1 MAWPNAQTAYLAT
14 GVTSIRWGT
23 DGVLSTSANGNGS
36 GGYAGFYTVES
47 IRANDEVDT
56 MYIEQGTGLKAT
68 RIQLWQGRRYTITV
82 VDDVNMTLP
91 APNTYVTVVDIIGG
105 GGTSYTCRVID
116 NGYNASRK
124 VEGKREL
131 TVEVLTLI
139 ELGGS
144 VPEA

>member
-56 MYIEQGTGLKAT
+56 MYIEQGNWTQSNPYSALA
-68 RIQLWQGRRYTITV
+68 RPSLHDYRRGRCEHDFARAEH
-82 VDDVNMTLP
+82 L
-91 APNTYVTVVDIIGG
+91 
-105 GGTSYTCRVID
+105 RH
-116 NGYNASRK
+116 
-124 VEGKREL
+124 
-131 TVEVLTLI
+131 
-139 ELGGS
+139 GS
-144 VPEA
+144 